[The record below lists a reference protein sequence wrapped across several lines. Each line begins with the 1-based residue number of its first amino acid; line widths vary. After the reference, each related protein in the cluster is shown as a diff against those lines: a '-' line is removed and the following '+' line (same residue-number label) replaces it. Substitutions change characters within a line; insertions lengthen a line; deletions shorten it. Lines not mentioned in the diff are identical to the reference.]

1 MDPGT
6 PRTGN
11 VRVILHIEVGDVA
24 FTLLHTAFVQVTSI
38 QSGTEPT
45 RLRTAVPH
53 LVACK
58 ITLPMLQREGL

>member
-24 FTLLHTAFVQVTSI
+24 FTLLHTAFVQS
-38 QSGTEPT
+38 QASK
-45 RLRTAVPH
+45 
-53 LVACK
+53 VAPSQPVCG
-58 ITLPMLQREGL
+58 LQYHIL